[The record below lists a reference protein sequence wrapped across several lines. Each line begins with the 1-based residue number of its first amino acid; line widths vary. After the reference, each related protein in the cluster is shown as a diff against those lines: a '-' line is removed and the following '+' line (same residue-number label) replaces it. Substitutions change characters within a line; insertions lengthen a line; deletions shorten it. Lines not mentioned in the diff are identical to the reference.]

1 MLPPLEPPG
10 QVRLAKTGHHWQKG
24 VKRMKKL
31 ICLGLVLLGSNGSV
45 PAQDKEAA
53 PLVTV
58 FQIGVADG
66 DYREFA
72 TAGNYQAYAQ
82 TFPHD
87 ADFVVGQSDSKKDW
101 PWIQPG
107 PSDAWAGSRAHTF
120 KITFDLP
127 EVAAGY
133 YRLVLDFVD
142 TQGAEPPGL
151 TVGINDMALKFK
163 LPPGHGD
170 ESLGNPKVG
179 KNYSLQQV
187 FPAVLLHAGKNTIT
201 LANDQGSWALYD
213 DVRLE
218 SGAAAPTEAV
228 RLHAEALPWLKRSGE
243 GLPRVVKVSVENLAS
258 MREPASIGWKAGTR
272 SGEEKL
278 DLHFGHNEVSIPL
291 PDVLEKTTVELALN
305 AAGKEIKATT
315 VLQPAR
321 RWKVFIVPTVH
332 TDIGYTDLQER
343 VMARHADNTMQALTM
358 IDRHPSFNWDFETF
372 WQLDCFL
379 RAHPEKAE
387 ETFRRL
393 REGRMGLSAFFGNML
408 TGLCS
413 HEALNRATLPAR
425 DLANRGGFDF
435 TSVILDDVPSAIG
448 SLPTVL
454 GNAGIKYFIEGVNGD
469 RAPFATQGLQSL
481 FYWEGPDGSRVLS
494 HIAGGYAMAGG
505 LISSLELAGE
515 RLPGLLASYENAGY
529 AYDAVLVN
537 GAFSDNQGV
546 AAWLPEV
553 VEKWNA
559 QWEYPK
565 LILGRPED
573 FFRYIEQNFAA
584 KIPVMRGDFGA
595 WWEDGAASSAR
606 ETALC
611 RRAEERAVT
620 AEMLH
625 SLAAVLGG
633 APYPKWDFDE
643 LWRNILLYDEHTWG
657 AAGSISAPQAE
668 QTIKQWEVK
677 GSFARQADAASGQL
691 LESGMV
697 KLARLIPAAD
707 LVVFNPLAWSCT
719 NLVTT
724 APADAVQD
732 LKTKRMI
739 PCQTLPEGGS
749 CFVAGDLPS
758 VGYRSYRRVASTGP
772 VTNAVSFS
780 GAEMENEFYR
790 VSLDPKSG
798 ALNSILDKET
808 GRELID
814 PESEYRLGEL
824 IYVSGGEGSYA
835 VHSDLKGLPA
845 PKFTYHRQNGV
856 RVSQAN
862 GPVFG
867 ELASEAT
874 AEKFPKITL
883 RVRLY
888 RGLKRVD
895 VRCELDKEETTAK
908 EAVYIAFPFAFDV
921 ERGGLWLEYPDA
933 ITEPLKD
940 QHSSACRDWYAV
952 QRWLAASDSQATVV
966 LSPLDSP
973 LVTLGGLTASTWP
986 RQLSLK
992 RAHVFAYVMNNYWH
1006 TNYKASQGGRHVFRF
1021 SLTSARGGFSKRDAV
1036 ARGWEM
1042 YSPAVAQS
1050 GGGPLKPLLSAPA
1063 GSLIGVEPV
1072 GLPLMAF
1079 KQAEDEKG
1087 FVFRVCDFAGVG
1099 GKLKLTLPRPA
1110 RESFTCDLVE
1120 THAVK
1125 QDSHGKTI
1133 TAPLKP
1139 FAPSTVK
1146 VQFH

>member
-1 MLPPLEPPG
+1 M
-10 QVRLAKTGHHWQKG
+10 KT
-24 VKRMKKL
+24 L
-31 ICLGLVLLGSNGSV
+31 ICLGVVLLGWNYSV
-45 PAQDKEAA
+45 LALDNAAGPAR
-53 PLVTV
+53 TV
-58 FQIGVADG
+58 FQIGVADRN
-66 DYREFA
+66 YEEFA
-72 TAGNYQAYAQ
+72 LARNYQTYPQ

-87 ADFVVGQSDSKKDW
+87 ADFVVGQSDPKKDW
-101 PWIQPG
+101 PWIHPG
-107 PSDAWAGSRAHTF
+107 PTDAWADSRPHVF

-142 TQGAEPPGL
+142 THAGEPPVF
-151 TVGINDMALKFK
+151 TVGINGTPIKFK
-163 LPPGHGD
+163 LPPGHSD
-170 ESLGNPKVG
+170 ESLTNPKAG

-187 FPAVLLHAGKNTIT
+187 FPATLLQAGKNTIT
-201 LANDQGSWALYD
+201 LANDGGSWALYD

-218 SGAAAPTEAV
+218 SGAAAPVEPV
-228 RLHAEALPWLKRSGE
+228 RCYAEGLPWLKRSGE
-243 GLPRVVKVSVENLAS
+243 SLQRLVKVSVENLAIGH
-258 MREPASIGWKAGTR
+258 EPASIAWKAGTR

-278 DLHFGHNEVSIPL
+278 DLRFGHNEVNIPL
-291 PDVLEKTTVELALN
+291 PAVEQKTTVELALE
-305 AAGKEIKATT
+305 AGGKQIKATT
-315 VLQPAR
+315 VLQPTR
-321 RWKVFIVPTVH
+321 KWKVFIVPTVH

-343 VMARHADNTMQALTM
+343 VMARHAENTMQALAM
-358 IDRHPSFNWDFETF
+358 ADKYPCFNWDFETF

-379 RAHPEKAE
+379 RAHPEKTE
-387 ETFRRL
+387 EIFRRL
-393 REGRMGLSAFFGNML
+393 REGRMGLSDFFGNML

-435 TSVILDDVPSAIG
+435 TSVILDDVPGAVG

-454 GNAGIKYFIEGVNGD
+454 ANAGIKYFIEGVNGD
-469 RAPFATQGLQSL
+469 RAPHATEGLQSL

-494 HIAGGYAMAGG
+494 HLAGGYGMAGG
-505 LISSLELAGE
+505 LISSLGVAAD
-515 RLPGLLASYENAGY
+515 RLPGLLASHENAGY
-529 AYDAVLVN
+529 PYDAVLVN

-565 LILGRPED
+565 LILSRPED

-584 KIPVMRGDFGA
+584 KVPVLRADFGC
-595 WWEDGAASSAR
+595 WWEDGAGSSAL
-606 ETALC
+606 ETALS

-625 SLAAVLGG
+625 SLAAVLRGE
-633 APYPKWDFDE
+633 PYPKWNFDE
-643 LWRNILLYDEHTWG
+643 LWRNILLYNEHTWG
-657 AAGSISAPQAE
+657 AAGSISAPESE
-668 QTIKQWEVK
+668 QTVKQWEVK
-677 GSFARQADAASGQL
+677 GSYARQADAASREL
-691 LESGMV
+691 LERGMV
-697 KLARLIPAAD
+697 KLAGLVPATD
-707 LVVFNPLAWSCT
+707 LVVFNPLAWSRT
-719 NLVTT
+719 DLVTT
-724 APADAVQD
+724 AAADAVQD
-732 LKTKRMI
+732 VKTERKI
-739 PCQTLPEGGS
+739 PCQALPEGGS
-749 CFVAGDLPS
+749 CFVASDLPS
-758 VGYRSYRRVASTGP
+758 VGYRSYRRVAPAEP

-780 GAEMENEFYR
+780 GAQMESEFYR

-798 ALNSILDKET
+798 GLNSILDKET

-814 PESEYRLGEL
+814 AESEYRLGEL

-835 VHSDLKGLPA
+835 VHSDLNGLPA
-845 PKFTYHRQNGV
+845 PKFTYHRQTGV
-856 RVSQAN
+856 RITQAN

-867 ELASEAT
+867 ELASEAA
-874 AEKFPKITL
+874 AEKFPRITL

-952 QRWLAASDSQATVV
+952 QRWLAASDGEATVV

-1006 TNYKASQGGRHVFRF
+1006 TNYKASQGGRQVFRF
-1021 SLTSARGGFSKRDAV
+1021 SLTSARGGFSKREAV

-1042 YSPAVAQS
+1042 YAPAVAQS
-1050 GGGPLKPLLSAPA
+1050 GGGPLKPVLSVPA
-1063 GSLIGVEPV
+1063 GSLVGVEPA
-1072 GLPLMAF
+1072 GLPLLAI

-1099 GKLKLTLPRPA
+1099 GSLKLTLPKAA
-1110 RESFTCDLVE
+1110 RETFTCDLVE

-1125 QDSHGKTI
+1125 QDSHGKTV

-1139 FAPSTVK
+1139 FAPATVK
-1146 VQFH
+1146 VQFR